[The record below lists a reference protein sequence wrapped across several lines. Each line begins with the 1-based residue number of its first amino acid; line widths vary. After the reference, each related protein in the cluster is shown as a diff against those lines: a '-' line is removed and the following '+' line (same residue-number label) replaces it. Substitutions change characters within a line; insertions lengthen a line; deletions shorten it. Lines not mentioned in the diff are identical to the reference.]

1 MQLIPRR
8 YGRTIGGLLH
18 DVLRPEARLLPEY
31 TRQTPSTRAFLFRIA
46 GLIAVIAAGAIYGRL
61 LATLPSNLLLVLL
74 APLAFMAL
82 IVIWVLP
89 DRDTAPSVAMS
100 KLLLAFFAVSVA
112 WPDYLALQLPGLP
125 WISFRR
131 LFLAP
136 MCLTLLICVSTSA
149 NFRKEMH
156 DTLSAEPA
164 MWKMLVAFIVLQL
177 VSVPMSR
184 DFAGGVKNFINYQIN
199 WTFVFFGSVYAFR
212 ESRNIDKF
220 FKLFA
225 AATIMIGAIGIV
237 ENINENTLW
246 KEHIPSF
253 LQVDLETML
262 GAMEPAYRLG
272 LFRAKSVYSQ
282 PLPFAEIMALST
294 PLILYFIFTVK
305 KTWHRIAF
313 IAVDLVLLHVLTL
326 PQSRLGVI
334 GYLVSHA
341 LFIFVWSGRIWLRN
355 RQSIGGPMI
364 TLAYPVIVLAVLGA
378 IMTVGSLRQRV
389 IGGSDTV
396 YSDQARKMQKLL
408 AQRILIKNPILG
420 HGPKQGPAVLG
431 FVGGDG
437 APTLDNYYLWIA
449 LDYGMIG
456 FGLFYG
462 MILLAIHR
470 NFMIAVRDQGEDN
483 NRALAIMTIL
493 VSFIIGKTVLSEEDN
508 HSVLF
513 ILLGITMAL
522 MWKEEQKA
530 RLKAGTAQL
539 A

>member
-1 MQLIPRR
+1 
-8 YGRTIGGLLH
+8 
-18 DVLRPEARLLPEY
+18 
-31 TRQTPSTRAFLFRIA
+31 
-46 GLIAVIAAGAIYGRL
+46 
-61 LATLPSNLLLVLL
+61 
-74 APLAFMAL
+74 
-82 IVIWVLP
+82 
-89 DRDTAPSVAMS
+89 
-100 KLLLAFFAVSVA
+100 
-112 WPDYLALQLPGLP
+112 
-125 WISFRR
+125 
-131 LFLAP
+131 
-136 MCLTLLICVSTSA
+136 
-149 NFRKEMH
+149 
-156 DTLSAEPA
+156 
-164 MWKMLVAFIVLQL
+164 
-177 VSVPMSR
+177 
-184 DFAGGVKNFINYQIN
+184 
-199 WTFVFFGSVYAFR
+199 
-212 ESRNIDKF
+212 
-220 FKLFA
+220 
-225 AATIMIGAIGIV
+225 
-237 ENINENTLW
+237 
-246 KEHIPSF
+246 
-253 LQVDLETML
+253 
-262 GAMEPAYRLG
+262 
-272 LFRAKSVYSQ
+272 
-282 PLPFAEIMALST
+282 MALST

-530 RLKAGTAQL
+530 RLKAGTAPL